1 MKKIIFISIFFIAQS
16 LFAQWGAIITG
27 AATVAAPLIQTG
39 LDKRK
44 EKKMLKNAGCF
55 DDKNQKIAEWEEH
68 FTIPALDL
76 DAAEIQYKASKNQ

>member
-27 AATVAAPLIQTG
+27 AATVAAPLVQKG

-55 DDKNQKIAEWEEH
+55 DEKNQKIAEWEEH

-76 DAAEIQYKASKNQ
+76 ETARKQYYANKNQ